1 MANGS
6 LVGSLCHSYS
16 RLSASRPARSAPYR
30 LATRPSAMSVP
41 AKTRDYMRAKRPAML
56 SQKVVGGPLADCLAT
71 SVWGAPTK
79 QRWARSRQFSALQVK
94 QGSQTSTRAFVFA
107 APAHQDR
114 SGWSTWLEQI
124 AAVMTCWSLS
134 RPGMNPAGIAARIRI
149 ASSMTRQPSCLKSN
163 PAQHRP
169 LGAKLMPITRL
180 MCGEN

>member
-41 AKTRDYMRAKRPAML
+41 AETRDDMGAKRPAML

-79 QRWARSRQFSALQVK
+79 LRWARSRQFSALQVK
-94 QGSQTSTRAFVFA
+94 QGSQTSTRAFVVA

-134 RPGMNPAGIAARIRI
+134 RPGMNPAGTAARIRI
-149 ASSMTRQPSCLKSN
+149 ARSITRQPSYLKSR
-163 PAQHRP
+163 PARRWA
-169 LGAKLMPITRL
+169 LGAELTPIARL
-180 MCGEN
+180 MRAVN